1 MLVNLAVK
9 NFAIIDNINI
19 DFKNHM
25 TVLTG
30 ETGAGK
36 SLIIDAIGLLFGD
49 RASSEMV
56 RYGETK
62 ATIEGVFVGY
72 DQKLNEL
79 LNEFG
84 VDEEEELIIRRDV
97 LSSGKSVCRVN
108 GCAINLSQ
116 LEEISYFLGDIHTQ
130 FDTHRLI
137 NPKNYLSFIDDE
149 KINSLLLGY
158 KVSLSNYRKIKRE
171 YNMLVQT
178 HDEETKQLDFFKF
191 QLQELNKANLSLTEE
206 EDLRSQA
213 DYLNNYEVIAT
224 NVNDAMKSLDSI
236 SELYDAMTSL
246 SKVEKFD
253 NNYAQYVSIIS
264 DCYYQLEDIQSS
276 LSKVSFDESKLSELD
291 YINERLMVYSDM
303 RRKHKMSTEE
313 IINYQES
320 LQEKIDSFENYDF
333 KIGELEKSLTDAYNK
348 TMAIAL
354 EIRALRQEKS
364 SQLEKSIV
372 DNLIDLELKNTLF
385 KIEFNLENTKFF
397 ENGIDEVSFMVTFN
411 KGETLKPL
419 NKVASGGE
427 LSRFMLALKSILSKN
442 MVNQT
447 IIFDEIDSGVSGKVA
462 YSIAQKISSI
472 SEFAQVLCITHL
484 PQVAAIC
491 DNHIALTKEVVNG
504 RTITVVNELEL
515 DDRIREIAKMISNGD
530 ISDSSIS
537 LARELIQK

>member
-158 KVSLSNYRKIKRE
+158 KDSLSNYRKIKKE
-171 YNMLVQT
+171 YNFLVQT

-191 QLQELNKANLSLTEE
+191 QLQELNKVNLSLTEE

>member
-1 MLVNLAVK
+1 MAD
-9 NFAIIDNINI
+9 NFS
-19 DFKNHM
+19 
-25 TVLTG
+25 T
-30 ETGAGK
+30 
-36 SLIIDAIGLLFGD
+36 
-49 RASSEMV
+49 
-56 RYGETK
+56 
-62 ATIEGVFVGY
+62 
-72 DQKLNEL
+72 LNWL
-79 LNEFG
+79 
-84 VDEEEELIIRRDV
+84 
-97 LSSGKSVCRVN
+97 
-108 GCAINLSQ
+108 
-116 LEEISYFLGDIHTQ
+116 
-130 FDTHRLI
+130 
-137 NPKNYLSFIDDE
+137 DE

-158 KVSLSNYRKIKRE
+158 KDSLSNYRKIKKE
-171 YNMLVQT
+171 YNFLVQT

>member
-149 KINSLLLGY
+149 IINSLLLEY
-158 KVSLSNYRKIKRE
+158 KDSLSNYRKIKRE
-171 YNMLVQT
+171 YNLLVQT

-206 EDLRSQA
+206 EDLKSQA

-224 NVNDAMKSLDSI
+224 NINDAMKSLDSI

-313 IINYQES
+313 IINYQEG

-333 KIGELEKSLTDAYNK
+333 KIGELEKALTDAYNK

-372 DNLIDLELKNTLF
+372 DNLIDLELKDTLF

-397 ENGIDEVSFMVTFN
+397 ENGIDEVNFMVTFN

>member
-158 KVSLSNYRKIKRE
+158 KDSLSNYRKIKKE

-333 KIGELEKSLTDAYNK
+333 KINELEKALTDAYNK

-364 SQLEKSIV
+364 FQLEKSIV
-372 DNLIDLELKNTLF
+372 DNLIDLELKDTLF
-385 KIEFNLENTKFF
+385 KIEFNLENTKFL

-491 DNHIALTKEVVNG
+491 DNHIALTKEVVNS

-515 DDRIREIAKMISNGD
+515 DNRIREIAKMISNGD

>member
-149 KINSLLLGY
+149 IINSLLLEY
-158 KVSLSNYRKIKRE
+158 KDSLSNYRKIKRE
-171 YNMLVQT
+171 YNLLVQT

-206 EDLRSQA
+206 EDLKSQA

-224 NVNDAMKSLDSI
+224 NVNDAMRSLDSI

-313 IINYQES
+313 IINYQEG

-333 KIGELEKSLTDAYNK
+333 KIGELEKALTDAYNK

-372 DNLIDLELKNTLF
+372 DNLIDLELKDTLF

-397 ENGIDEVSFMVTFN
+397 ENGIDEVNFMVTFN